1 MSSKLETFK
10 NELAAGGTVRPTD
23 ELARPDRQ
31 TQILGGAAW
40 IGTFVALGFISKWML
55 FFAIGTLISILLH
68 EVGHYYTARKSGMKV
83 TQFFIG
89 FGPRVWSFH
98 RNGIEYGLRVLP
110 LGAFVKIIGMN
121 NLDDIGDE
129 SESRT
134 YRAQSYPKRMW
145 VITAGSA
152 MHMIIAIVLITGVY
166 ATFGRLQEVGT
177 VRIANVSP
185 GQWQDVLLEIG
196 LDVATPATKAG
207 LREGDVI
214 TAINGEPMSS
224 SDGVRSVLKSTAPG
238 TSLDLTVVR
247 DGQPVDITAT
257 LIQNPSITGEPVGYL
272 GVGLDSMDR
281 VQLSPA
287 EAIGRGARDLTT
299 GLGQAITG
307 IAKILN
313 PVNVYGHLVG
323 TNDDPTTRPTTLVGA
338 TRISD
343 DVGVFD
349 GWAGLLSLLA
359 ALNLSVGVFNMFP
372 LLPLD
377 GGHAAIATYERLR
390 SRKGQRY
397 TADVAKLM
405 PVLAVTVTLLAFM
418 FLTGLY
424 LDTVRPVR

>member
-1 MSSKLETFK
+1 MSTKFETLK
-10 NELAAGGTVRPTD
+10 QELAAGGSVRDND
-23 ELARPDRQ
+23 ELAKPDRE

-40 IGTFVALGFISKWML
+40 IGVFVLLGFISKWML
-55 FFAIGTLISILLH
+55 FFALGTLISILLH
-68 EVGHYYTARKSGMKV
+68 EVGHFYTARKSGMKV

-121 NLDDIGDE
+121 NLDEIGDE
-129 SESRT
+129 PESRT

-152 MHMIIAIVLITGVY
+152 MHMIIAIVLITAVY
-166 ATFGRLQEVGT
+166 ATAGRLQESGT
-177 VRIANVSP
+177 VVIGSP
-185 GQWQDVLLEIG
+185 PELDSPAGQAGLLE
-196 LDVATPATKAG
+196 
-207 LREGDVI
+207 GDII
-214 TAINGEPMSS
+214 TAINGDPMST
-224 SDGVRSVLKSTAPG
+224 SDGVRAVLRGTAPG
-238 TSLDLTVVR
+238 TTLDVTVRRGDQV
-247 DGQPVDITAT
+247 VDVTAT
-257 LIQNPSITGEPVGYL
+257 LIQNPNVTDSVAGYL
-272 GVGLDSMDR
+272 GVGLRSVDR
-281 VQLSPA
+281 VGLPIASA
-287 EAIGRGARDLTT
+287 VGRGGQDLAT
-299 GLGQAITG
+299 GVGQAIQG
-307 IAKILN
+307 IVKILN

-323 TNDDPTTRPTTLVGA
+323 TNDDASTRPTTLVGA

-377 GGHAAIATYERLR
+377 GGHAAIATYERIR
-390 SRKGQRY
+390 SRKGKRY

-405 PVLAVTVTLLAFM
+405 PVLAVTVMLLAFM

-424 LDTVRPVR
+424 LDTVKPIR